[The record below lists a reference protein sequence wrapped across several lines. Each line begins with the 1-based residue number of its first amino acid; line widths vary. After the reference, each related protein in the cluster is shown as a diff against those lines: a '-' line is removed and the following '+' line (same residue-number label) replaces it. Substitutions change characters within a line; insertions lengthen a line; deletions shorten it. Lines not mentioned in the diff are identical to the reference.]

1 MPLLRRRRVVC
12 GEHTAVLVSAVILG
26 IVEALT
32 VVATVRYDVIR
43 RLSVVVIESGFASW
57 VSKCFVMTVVFEG
70 NLLA

>member
-1 MPLLRRRRVVC
+1 MC

-26 IVEALT
+26 IIEALT
-32 VVATVRYDVIR
+32 VVVATVRYDVIR

-57 VSKCFVMTVVFEG
+57 VSKCFVMTVVVEG